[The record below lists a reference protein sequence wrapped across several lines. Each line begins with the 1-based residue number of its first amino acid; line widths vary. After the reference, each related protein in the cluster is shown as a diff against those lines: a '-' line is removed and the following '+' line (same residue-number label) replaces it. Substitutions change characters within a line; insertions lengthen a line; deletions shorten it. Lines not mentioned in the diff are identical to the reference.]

1 MVNVLGPSLTMIA
14 GALKLILTPFEMLFG
29 FLEKIGVLLPVLTGF
44 MTAYATS
51 ISAVGIAKAY
61 SAAMTMKEALA
72 ERFKKGE
79 TLKSMAVSIGAAVAN
94 AWKAGTG
101 LASITLGTG
110 TFAGIAVALS
120 LIAGLGASLASV
132 AGMIPSF
139 DDLKVGQGAAVKGSP
154 QNKAILQA
162 QGGEMLIQRETL
174 NMQQPQ
180 QQIDYN
186 QIKNAFVGA
195 LAEGHLTSTMKGGD
209 IVGVS
214 ERKLGGVEYG

>member
-1 MVNVLGPSLTMIA
+1 MCIRDS
-14 GALKLILTPFEMLFG
+14 
-29 FLEKIGVLLPVLTGF
+29 
-44 MTAYATS
+44 
-51 ISAVGIAKAY
+51 
-61 SAAMTMKEALA
+61 
-72 ERFKKGE
+72 
-79 TLKSMAVSIGAAVAN
+79 
-94 AWKAGTG
+94 
-101 LASITLGTG
+101 
-110 TFAGIAVALS
+110 
-120 LIAGLGASLASV
+120 ASV